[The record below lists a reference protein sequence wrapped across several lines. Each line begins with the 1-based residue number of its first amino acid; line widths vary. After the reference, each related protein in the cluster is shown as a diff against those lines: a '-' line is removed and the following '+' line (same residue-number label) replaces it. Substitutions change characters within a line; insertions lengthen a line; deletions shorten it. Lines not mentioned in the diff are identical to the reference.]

1 MVNPKEWLWLKFVG
15 FLTQKPESAALSP
28 HDTDCL
34 HATLKPG
41 DVLLLEGRSRIGA
54 IIKIITRSSWSHAAI
69 CIGTLNAIKDDNL
82 RNKVSEHWQGDP
94 DVMLLVEAEI
104 DRGTVVTPFSH
115 YLDYHMRICKPIGL
129 SRQDR
134 RAVIAYVIEHLGAD
148 YNLHQM
154 LDLARFLVP
163 WWTFIPRRWHSSL
176 FEHNAGE
183 PTRTVCSSL
192 IANAFQ
198 SVDFPILPLIEQDS
212 EGKYRLFRR
221 NPKLFVPRDF
231 DYSPFFEVVKCPLL
245 VSSSMFSGKP
255 KTGYYRKLEWLDEPS
270 AEDDERLHEMASTH
284 DILHV
289 SAAEESPAE
298 GEDSESELEESSQT
312 SSEASPDKAKD
323 GPE

>member
-1 MVNPKEWLWLKFVG
+1 MVSPKEWLWQKFVG
-15 FLTQKPESAALSP
+15 FLTQKPETVSLSP

-34 HATLKPG
+34 HATLKPA
-41 DVLLLEGRSRIGA
+41 DVLLLEGRSRIGS

-69 CIGTLNAIKDDNL
+69 CIGSLNSIKEPEL
-82 RNKVSEHWQGDP
+82 REKVAAHWQGDP
-94 DVMLLVEAEI
+94 NAILLIEAEI

-115 YLDYHMRICKPIGL
+115 YIEYHMRICKPIGL
-129 SRQDR
+129 SKEDR
-134 RAVIAYVIEHLGAD
+134 RTVVAYVINRIGIT
-148 YNLHQM
+148 YSMHQL

-163 WWTFIPRRWHSSL
+163 WWTFFPRRWHSSL

-183 PTRTVCSSL
+183 PTHTVCSSL

-198 SVDFPILPLIEQDS
+198 AVDFPILPLIQQDA

-245 VSSSMFSGKP
+245 VSSRMFSNKP

-270 AEDDERLHEMASTH
+270 ADEDERLHHMARIH
-284 DILHV
+284 DILHI
-289 SAAEESPAE
+289 SAAQDDQLNTEDDSATDRHPEAGNKKSP
-298 GEDSESELEESSQT
+298 
-312 SSEASPDKAKD
+312 
-323 GPE
+323 

>member
-1 MVNPKEWLWLKFVG
+1 MLNPKEWLWQKFIG
-15 FLTQKPESAALSP
+15 FLTQKPESVALSP

-34 HATLKPG
+34 HASLKPA
-41 DVLLLEGRSRIGA
+41 DVLLLEGRSRVGS
-54 IIKIITRSSWSHAAI
+54 IIKIITRSSWSHSAI
-69 CIGTLNAIKDDNL
+69 CIGSLNSIKEPELKD
-82 RNKVSEHWQGDP
+82 RVAQHWQGDP
-94 DVMLLVEAEI
+94 DELLLLEAEI

-129 SRQDR
+129 SREDR
-134 RAVIAYVIEHLGAD
+134 RTVVAYAIEQIGAT
-148 YNLHQM
+148 YSVHQL

-192 IANAFQ
+192 IANAFR
-198 SVDFPILPLIEQDS
+198 SVDFPILPLIQQDA

-245 VSSSMFSGKP
+245 VGSKAFSGKP
-255 KTGYYRKLEWLDEPS
+255 KTGYYRKLEWVDEPGHEENES
-270 AEDDERLHEMASTH
+270 LRELAEAH

-289 SAAEESPAE
+289 SGDGSVQTIVSSRSEESKR
-298 GEDSESELEESSQT
+298 
-312 SSEASPDKAKD
+312 EADENHKTD
-323 GPE
+323 